1 MGVSLRTLVGASLL
15 AAALVF
21 VGFPAGAQDQ
31 SAPLITPDLAAA
43 TAQELVRGAE
53 LFQLCSV
60 CHGTDGA
67 GNREYLAPSIA
78 GMDATYVFVQLQKFR
93 DGRRGTQFDDISSMR
108 MRPMA
113 LTLGSKADVES
124 VAKYVAQLPAATP
137 PPQVTGDP
145 ARGKELYTLTCTAC
159 HGPTGEGVKAIHGGP
174 LTYSSDW
181 YILDQIKK
189 FRAGTRG
196 ADPRDPIAIMMRP
209 LVLALPDEQAMLDV
223 VAYVNTFSQT
233 TVSSR

>member
-1 MGVSLRTLVGASLL
+1 MSLRVLAGASLFV
-15 AAALVF
+15 AALAF
-21 VGFPAGAQDQ
+21 VDFPAGAQDE
-31 SAPLITPDLAAA
+31 SAPLLAADLAAA
-43 TAQELVRGAE
+43 TAPEIARGAD
-53 LFQLCSV
+53 LFELCST

-67 GNREYLAPSIA
+67 GNREFLAPSIA
-78 GMDATYVFVQLQKFR
+78 GMDSTYVFVQLQKFR
-93 DGRRGTQFDDISSMR
+93 DGRRGTQFDDMSSMR

-113 LTLGSKADVES
+113 LTLGSEADVEA

-137 PPQVTGDP
+137 PPQVTGDA

-174 LTYSSDW
+174 LTFSSDW

-233 TVSSR
+233 TEPSR